1 MVFAHVSL
9 SCWRMSVLC
18 RRGGISSEEKL
29 PRVFLACV
37 KCKKMA
43 AVHRRRA
50 EIRTELDRH
59 GSELR
64 ATATPQ
70 PRREEVAARCA
81 ELHEELRVR
90 AESRAE
96 SPPSTAVLKA
106 CGQQHALSCD
116 ACLSSRQVLMLD
128 VEELMKPAPESTK
141 EEKDAQKEAMIARS
155 APGSPLVRSGS
166 PFARSGSPF
175 ARGGSP
181 RPGRSESPF
190 RKALAKARGG
200 KSPVPGQRAASSENA
215 TPANA

>member
-1 MVFAHVSL
+1 M
-9 SCWRMSVLC
+9 
-18 RRGGISSEEKL
+18 G
-29 PRVFLACV
+29 
-37 KCKKMA
+37 

-215 TPANA
+215 TPANF